1 MGDNDILGAWYM
13 WPDGGF
19 NRPSALSKDSTLIV
33 YFHGNSQD
41 RGFGH
46 RVGNQPLVLHH
57 GTFIL
62 FISTANL
69 KIEDLAILGWLF

>member
-1 MGDNDILGAWYM
+1 MISGMGDNDILGAWYM
-13 WPDGGF
+13 WPEGGF

-46 RVGNQPLVLHH
+46 RVGIPTFGSSSSLV
-57 GTFIL
+57 FVY
-62 FISTANL
+62 
-69 KIEDLAILGWLF
+69 